1 MPLDYIEYITEE
13 RDELNFELELA
24 QERIEQ
30 LEAERNKYRSLY
42 AGLQNAIMDLI
53 EAARPYD
60 DVIESSMY

>member
-1 MPLDYIEYITEE
+1 MPLDYIDRMIED
-13 RDELNFELELA
+13 RDELELELELA

-30 LEAERNKYRSLY
+30 LEAERDKYRSLY

-60 DVIESSMY
+60 DVVESSMY

>member
-1 MPLDYIEYITEE
+1 MSLDYIDRMVEE
-13 RDELNFELELA
+13 RDELELELELA

-30 LEAERNKYRSLY
+30 LEIERNKYRSLY

-60 DVIESSMY
+60 NVIESSMY